1 MEFIFR
7 SCGIKFSGLAQFF
20 FESGSVSKN
29 EMPFST
35 EFLAAGASTA
45 LFGLILIRATKILGC
60 AAKASYVL
68 STVHAIAMMLLTGY
82 TIFVEC
88 WDTYDHHCH
97 FDSESNSAFQQ
108 ITLLFSLGYFVI
120 DSVVVLWFSPDVSA
134 SLHHTSI
141 IAGQIAAI
149 SSGLPADPSSD
160 FLFQTSGSSGY
171 ALACFLFAAELSA
184 PLLNAFL
191 SGLTKEGT
199 QVDFITRA
207 SFAFVF
213 IVSRLVVCPFLTYE
227 FVVNSPRAHI
237 VPKLVC
243 LFVMGISVYWS
254 KSIFAAILEAIRGPS
269 NQSKKMEDD
278 DNVAVSARVK
288 GE

>member
-1 MEFIFR
+1 
-7 SCGIKFSGLAQFF
+7 
-20 FESGSVSKN
+20 
-29 EMPFST
+29 MPFST
-35 EFLAAGASTA
+35 EFLAAVASTTV
-45 LFGLILIRATKILGC
+45 FGLILLRAIKTFGC
-60 AAKASYVL
+60 AGKASYVL
-68 STVHAIAMMLLTGY
+68 STLHAIAILLLTGY

-97 FDSESNSAFQQ
+97 FDSHINSAFQQ
-108 ITLLFSLGYFVI
+108 MTLLISLGYFVI
-120 DSVVVLWFSPDVSA
+120 DSVVVLWLAPDVSA
-134 SLHHTSI
+134 SLHHISI

-160 FLFQTSGSSGY
+160 FIFQTSGSSGY

-191 SGLTKEGT
+191 SGLTIEGT

-227 FVVNSPRAHI
+227 FLVNSPRAHI

-254 KSIFAAILEAIRGPS
+254 KSIFAAILEAIRGPLKK
-269 NQSKKMEDD
+269 SKKMEDD
-278 DNVAVSARVK
+278 GFVAVPARVK